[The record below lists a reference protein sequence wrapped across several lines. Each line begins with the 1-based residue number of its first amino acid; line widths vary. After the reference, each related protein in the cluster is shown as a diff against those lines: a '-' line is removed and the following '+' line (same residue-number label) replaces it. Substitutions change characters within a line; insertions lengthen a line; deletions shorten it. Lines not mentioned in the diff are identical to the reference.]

1 MRNSWYIYN
10 QTNDL
15 GCWRENNVTAHKKP
29 ENAPRCLYK
38 YYFDESLIK
47 DEHLNQQD
55 QVSLKSKLLIYEL
68 RKWKKT
74 QNSLN

>member
-1 MRNSWYIYN
+1 MRNSRYIYN

-38 YYFDESLIK
+38 YYFVQRCTFKPARPGVIK
-47 DEHLNQQD
+47 
-55 QVSLKSKLLIYEL
+55 I
-68 RKWKKT
+68 KT
-74 QNSLN
+74 FNI

>member
-29 ENAPRCLYK
+29 ENAPIQVYTSITL
-38 YYFDESLIK
+38 FK